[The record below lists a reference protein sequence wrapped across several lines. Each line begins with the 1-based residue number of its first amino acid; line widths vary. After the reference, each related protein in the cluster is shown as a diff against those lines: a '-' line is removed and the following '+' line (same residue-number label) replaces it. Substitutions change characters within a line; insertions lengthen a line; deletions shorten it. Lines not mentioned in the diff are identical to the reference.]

1 MDTPQVVR
9 DMRAGLEPS
18 AGSTRIAVGGVVLFA
33 LFFLVGSLAI
43 SYPPFVLG
51 CFAAVAM
58 LGFGWLALRYMHRA
72 DLDLWQVFLLTAL
85 TGYLVLNYGFENLT
99 IHAGVPII
107 ISYLLMFASLFL
119 AGFSRP
125 QLLIKT
131 GKEPAVLC
139 LFVLLLLTFLHLVL
153 DVPTYGLWAI
163 RDASI
168 FFDGIFLAL
177 GLLWAMKRNS
187 TIPLMKWL
195 TVVLL
200 LNLVYSLT
208 LPLGEKI
215 SGWSPKSGV
224 FVPVPLVGNYR
235 GNAAF
240 LLLGALFY
248 MFLARYVVR
257 WPRWTLLFLA
267 MAQLFGLA
275 IHQARAL
282 YIALAVIL
290 IILVLLGEAGKSAK
304 LLLILSPAFAGVLL
318 LTTLGIEIEGRIG
331 PIRADFF
338 REHVRS
344 LSGAEGTP
352 GSGLEDRFEW
362 YAEVFQR
369 IRAHP
374 VVGEGFGTVLIEYM
388 DDRTGELVRQPHN
401 SSVSVLAR
409 LGLIGLVP
417 WIVFHL
423 YVLKRFVYAFRQ
435 RRYCDKQ
442 LAELIVWLFLV
453 YVVFMID
460 ASVEPTFE
468 FPSAAIPFYF
478 FVGLALGL
486 IRWRIPQA
494 KGTQLPKAASMP
506 AASVV

>member
-1 MDTPQVVR
+1 MDTQDVVR
-9 DMRAGLEPS
+9 DMRAGLEVS
-18 AGSTRIAVGGVVLFA
+18 APSTRISASGVILFA

-43 SYPPFVLG
+43 SYPPFVVG

-58 LGFGWLALRYMHRA
+58 LGFGWLALRYMGRA
-72 DLDLWQVFLLTAL
+72 DLDLWQGFLLTAL
-85 TGYLVLNYGFENLT
+85 TGYLILNYGFENLS

-131 GKEPAVLC
+131 VKEPAVLC
-139 LFVLLLLTFLHLVL
+139 LFVLLLLTFLHLAL

-195 TVVLL
+195 TVLLL

-224 FVPVPLVGNYR
+224 FVPVPLLGNYR

-257 WPRWTLLFLA
+257 WPRWILVFLA
-267 MAQLFGLA
+267 TVQLFGLA

-290 IILVLLGEAGKSAK
+290 ILLVLLGEAGKSAK
-304 LLLILSPAFAGVLL
+304 LLLILSPGFAAILL
-318 LTTLGIEIEGRIG
+318 LTTLGIELEGRIG
-331 PIRADFF
+331 PVRADFF

-344 LSGAEGTP
+344 LTGAEGTP

-362 YAEVFQR
+362 YKEVFHR
-369 IRAHP
+369 ISAHP
-374 VVGEGFGTVLIEYM
+374 LVGEGFGTVLVDYM

-423 YVLKRFVYAFRQ
+423 YVLKRFIYAFRQ

-442 LAELIVWLFLV
+442 LAELILWLFLV

-486 IRWRIPQA
+486 IRWRVPQA
-494 KGTQLPKAASMP
+494 GTQLPNAASMP